1 MLSYHHVARLLRDP
15 NAETRVRRAFE
26 SLLARARS
34 RGSHRPLRPRKEPV
48 DHAHVGRT
56 SRRITA
62 RSFGPLSRPWRQ
74 RAALAGL
81 GSLSR
86 VAPRA
91 AAWLAER
98 LFLTPP
104 RHAAPE
110 RERDLLRPRAVRH
123 RPRRWATDRDVD
135 LGSGPANPARPRLG
149 RAGGPAGR
157 VRRAA
162 GRERFLGRLVRW
174 ARAWRLGGAP
184 RHDPGDGGGASR
196 RGRRA
201 GPGAGDRRALGWRRR
216 QRWAVR
222 RWLLDGF
229 VDLPEAIALV
239 APPADFRGY
248 FERFAEAC
256 GLSAGAQERLDRRL
270 EARVGGPAE
279 AFDLPRF
286 AADLPLAAL
295 VVHDQE
301 DAEVPW
307 ADGAAI
313 AAAWPGAELV
323 TTRGLGHRRILRD
336 PAVVARV
343 TAFLTARLAPDAK
356 LAAEATT
363 LAILC

>member
-1 MLSYHHVARLLRDP
+1 MSTAGVSPTAKS
-15 NAETRVRRAFE
+15 TIVRPQI
-26 SLLARARS
+26 
-34 RGSHRPLRPRKEPV
+34 RPLAQR
-48 DHAHVGRT
+48 VG
-56 SRRITA
+56 
-62 RSFGPLSRPWRQ
+62 LS
-74 RAALAGL
+74 GL
-81 GSLSR
+81 RSLSR
-86 VAPRA
+86 VAPGA

-110 RERDLLRPRAVRH
+110 RERELL
-123 RPRRWATDRDVD
+123 T
-135 LGSGPANPARPRLG
+135 
-149 RAGGPAGR
+149 R
-157 VRRAA
+157 VRSGSVYAA
-162 GRERFLGRLVRW
+162 GRRIATWTWGTGPRIMLVHGWGGRGAQLGAFVEPLVANGFSVAWFDGPAHGASAGRLATIPAMAEALRGVSDSLGPVRGIV
-174 ARAWRLGGAP
+174 A
-184 RHDPGDGGGASR
+184 HSGGGVVSA
-196 RGRRA
+196 
-201 GPGAGDRRALGWRRR
+201 
-216 QRWAVR
+216 WAVR
-222 RWLLDGF
+222 QWLLDGF

-239 APPADFRGY
+239 APPANFRGY

-270 EARVGGPAE
+270 EARVGGPPE
-279 AFDLPRF
+279 TFDLPGF

-301 DAEVPW
+301 DAEVRW
-307 ADGAAI
+307 TEGAAI

-363 LAILC
+363 LAPLC